1 MAPFRLLGAIRH
13 ALSGSPASP
22 RSRGQSGPG
31 SLLGRA
37 TAFGAAASLAL
48 ATTQLPGAIP
58 GLGSSSGSALAQ
70 GTSGLVE
77 FRWDNNKDYNKLY
90 FFLTNTIRQ
99 QRSDYYL
106 ILRPK
111 DRKTAILKLTIT
123 IPDYFDAKIDPKM
136 IQLCRMSSGGMTKR
150 TRCEKKLAATIEVS
164 PGGKAIEVF
173 PATPI
178 PVDGT
183 VGVFMTLFN
192 PFNAGMFQFNAL
204 AQAPGEVPISGYL
217 GSWLIEIDPN

>member
-1 MAPFRLLGAIRH
+1 MAPFRPLGAILQ
-13 ALSGSPASP
+13 ALSSSTATARC
-22 RSRGQSGPG
+22 RSQGVAKT
-31 SLLGRA
+31 LLGRVSA
-37 TAFGAAASLAL
+37 LGAVASLAV
-48 ATTQLPGAIP
+48 AATQLPGAIP
-58 GLGSSSGSALAQ
+58 GLGSSGGSARAQ

-90 FFLTNTIRQ
+90 YFVTNTIRQ

-106 ILRPK
+106 VLRPK

-123 IPDYFDAKIDPKM
+123 IPDYFDAKIDPKF
-136 IQLCRMSSGGMTKR
+136 IQLCSMSSGGMTKR

-173 PATPI
+173 PETPI
-178 PVDGT
+178 PVNGT

-192 PFNAGMFQFNAL
+192 PFTAGMFQFNAL

>member
-1 MAPFRLLGAIRH
+1 MAPFRPLGAIRQ
-13 ALSGSPASP
+13 ALRGTAGGARSSG
-22 RSRGQSGPG
+22 RGVAG

-37 TAFGAAASLAL
+37 TAFGSAASLAL
-48 ATTQLPGAIP
+48 ATTQLPGVIP
-58 GLGSSSGSALAQ
+58 GLGSSGGSARAQ

-90 FFLTNTIRQ
+90 FFLTSTIRQ

-173 PATPI
+173 PDTPI

-183 VGVFMTLFN
+183 VGVLMTLFN

>member
-1 MAPFRLLGAIRH
+1 MPLFPSPRRIRQALGA
-13 ALSGSPASP
+13 AG
-22 RSRGQSGPG
+22 G
-31 SLLGRA
+31 
-37 TAFGAAASLAL
+37 LAL
-48 ATTQLPGAIP
+48 AAAVAGGGIP
-58 GLGSSSGSALAQ
+58 GLPGPQAPGGAARAQ

-90 FFLTNTIRQ
+90 FFLTNTLRQ

-123 IPDYFDAKIDPKM
+123 VPDYFDTRIEAKRIKV
-136 IQLCRMSSGGMTKR
+136 CRMSTGGMTRR
-150 TRCEKKLAATIEVS
+150 TRCEKPIPATVEVS
-164 PGGKAIEVF
+164 ANGQAIEIF
-173 PATPI
+173 PDTPI

-183 VGVFMTLFN
+183 IGVLMTLFN
-192 PFNAGMFQFNAL
+192 PSNAGMFQFNAL

-217 GSWLIEIDPN
+217 GSWLIQIDPN

>member
-1 MAPFRLLGAIRH
+1 MAPFRPLGAIRH
-13 ALSGSPASP
+13 ALCGSTASARASGRGWAG
-22 RSRGQSGPG
+22 SR
-31 SLLGRA
+31 LGRVI
-37 TAFGAAASLAL
+37 AFGASASLAL
-48 ATTQLPGAIP
+48 AAAQLPGSIP
-58 GLGSSSGSALAQ
+58 GLGSSGGSAKAQ
-70 GTSGLVE
+70 GPSGLVE

-90 FFLTNTIRQ
+90 YFVTNTIRQ

-106 ILRPK
+106 TLRPK

-123 IPDYFDAKIDPKM
+123 IPDHFDSKIDPKM
-136 IQLCRMSSGGMTKR
+136 VQLCRMSSGGMTKR
-150 TRCEKKLAATIEVS
+150 TRCEKKLAATIEVT

-173 PATPI
+173 PETPI

-183 VGVFMTLFN
+183 VGVYMTLFN

-217 GSWLIEIDPN
+217 GSWMIEIDPN

>member
-1 MAPFRLLGAIRH
+1 MAPFRPLGAIRQ
-13 ALSGSPASP
+13 ALRGTAGRP
-22 RSRGQSGPG
+22 RLRGMAG

-58 GLGSSSGSALAQ
+58 GLGSSGGSAHAQ

-173 PATPI
+173 PETPI

-183 VGVFMTLFN
+183 VGVLMTLFN

>member
-1 MAPFRLLGAIRH
+1 MPTPKPLRAIRSS
-13 ALSGSPASP
+13 LSGVAGAGQASLI
-22 RSRGQSGPG
+22 RRASG
-31 SLLGRA
+31 L
-37 TAFGAAASLAL
+37 AAATGLAL
-48 ATTQLPGAIP
+48 AAAIQGGGGSLGLPG
-58 GLGSSSGSALAQ
+58 SGGAAQAQ

-90 FFLTNTIRQ
+90 FFLTNTIRL

-111 DRKTAILKLTIT
+111 DRRTAILKLTIS
-123 IPDYFDAKIDPKM
+123 IPDYFDAKIEAKR

-150 TRCEKKLAATIEVS
+150 TRCEQKIPATIEVS
-164 PGGKAIEVF
+164 PNGKAIEIF
-173 PATPI
+173 PDTPV

-183 VGVFMTLFN
+183 VGVLMTLFN
-192 PFNAGMFQFNAL
+192 PFNAGMYQFNAL

-217 GSWLIEIDPN
+217 GSWLIQIDPN

>member
-1 MAPFRLLGAIRH
+1 MALFPSPRRLRQALGA
-13 ALSGSPASP
+13 AG
-22 RSRGQSGPG
+22 G
-31 SLLGRA
+31 
-37 TAFGAAASLAL
+37 LAL
-48 ATTQLPGAIP
+48 AAALGGTGLSGLRAPGGEAQ
-58 GLGSSSGSALAQ
+58 AQ

-123 IPDYFDAKIDPKM
+123 VPDYFDARIEAKRIKV
-136 IQLCRMSSGGMTKR
+136 CRMSSGGMTRR
-150 TRCEKKLAATIEVS
+150 TRCEKPIPATVEVAAN
-164 PGGKAIEVF
+164 GQAIEIF
-173 PATPI
+173 PDSPI

-183 VGVFMTLFN
+183 IGVLMTLFN
-192 PFNAGMFQFNAL
+192 PSNAGMFQFNAL
-204 AQAPGEVPISGYL
+204 VQAPGEVPISGYA
-217 GSWLIEIDPN
+217 GSWLIQIDPN

>member
-1 MAPFRLLGAIRH
+1 MAPFRPLGAIRQ
-13 ALSGSPASP
+13 ALRGTAGRASSSG
-22 RSRGQSGPG
+22 RGVTG

-37 TAFGAAASLAL
+37 TAIGAAASLAL
-48 ATTQLPGAIP
+48 AAAQLPGAIP
-58 GLGSSSGSALAQ
+58 GLGSSGGSARAQ

-90 FFLTNTIRQ
+90 YFVTSTIRQ

-123 IPDYFDAKIDPKM
+123 IPDHFDAKIDPKM

-150 TRCEKKLAATIEVS
+150 TRCEKKLPATIEVS

-173 PATPI
+173 PDTPI

-183 VGVFMTLFN
+183 VGVLMTLFN

>member
-1 MAPFRLLGAIRH
+1 MAPFRPLGAIRQ
-13 ALSGSPASP
+13 ALSGSSASATCGT
-22 RSRGQSGPG
+22 RSLSTTLASRF
-31 SLLGRA
+31 
-37 TAFGAAASLAL
+37 TAIGAAVGVGLA
-48 ATTQLPGAIP
+48 AAQLPMAIP
-58 GLGSSSGSALAQ
+58 SLGNAGSALAQ

-90 FFLTNTIRQ
+90 FFITNTIRQ
-99 QRSDYYL
+99 QRADYYL

-123 IPDYFDAKIDPKM
+123 IPDYFDAKIEAKR
-136 IQLCRMSSGGMTKR
+136 IQLCTMSSGGITKR
-150 TRCEKKLAATIEVS
+150 TRCLKTLPALIEVS
-164 PGGKAIEVF
+164 PGGKAIEIF
-173 PATPI
+173 PETPI

-183 VGVFMTLFN
+183 VGVLMTLFN

>member
-1 MAPFRLLGAIRH
+1 MAPFRPLGAIRQ
-13 ALSGSPASP
+13 ALRGTAGGARSSG
-22 RSRGQSGPG
+22 RGVAG

-48 ATTQLPGAIP
+48 ATTQLPGVIP
-58 GLGSSSGSALAQ
+58 GLGSSGGSARAQ

-173 PATPI
+173 PDTPI

-183 VGVFMTLFN
+183 VGVLMTLFN

>member
-1 MAPFRLLGAIRH
+1 M
-13 ALSGSPASP
+13 
-22 RSRGQSGPG
+22 
-31 SLLGRA
+31 
-37 TAFGAAASLAL
+37 
-48 ATTQLPGAIP
+48 
-58 GLGSSSGSALAQ
+58 
-70 GTSGLVE
+70 VE

-123 IPDYFDAKIDPKM
+123 IPDYFDTKIDPKR
-136 IQLCRMSSGGMTKR
+136 IQLCKMSSGGITKR
-150 TRCEKKLAATIEVS
+150 TRCEKKLPALIEVS

-173 PATPI
+173 PETPI

-183 VGVFMTLFN
+183 VGVMMTLFN

>member
-1 MAPFRLLGAIRH
+1 MAPFPSFGAIRKTLRGGH
-13 ALSGSPASP
+13 GQVAPVAP
-22 RSRGQSGPG
+22 RRSNRVMH
-31 SLLGRA
+31 RVA
-37 TAFGAAASLAL
+37 
-48 ATTQLPGAIP
+48 
-58 GLGSSSGSALAQ
+58 GLGACLGVGLAIAQGPTLIPAAGNSARAQ

-90 FFLTNTIRQ
+90 FFLTSTVRQ

-123 IPDYFDAKIDPKM
+123 IPDHFDAKIDAKR
-136 IQLCRMSSGGMTKR
+136 IQLCKMSSGGITKR
-150 TRCEKKLAATIEVS
+150 TRCEKKLPALIEVS

-173 PATPI
+173 PDTPI
-178 PVDGT
+178 PADGT
-183 VGVFMTLFN
+183 VGVLMTLFN
-192 PFNAGMFQFNAL
+192 PFNSGMFQFNAL

-217 GSWLIEIDPN
+217 GSWLIEIEPN

>member
-1 MAPFRLLGAIRH
+1 MAPFRPLGAIRQ
-13 ALSGSPASP
+13 ALRGTAGGGRSS
-22 RSRGQSGPG
+22 SRGVAG
-31 SLLGRA
+31 SLLGMA
-37 TAFGAAASLAL
+37 TVFGAAASLAL
-48 ATTQLPGAIP
+48 ATTQLPGVIP
-58 GLGSSSGSALAQ
+58 GLGSSGGSARAQ

-173 PATPI
+173 PDTPI

-183 VGVFMTLFN
+183 VGVLMTLFN

>member
-1 MAPFRLLGAIRH
+1 MAPFRPLGAIRQ
-13 ALSGSPASP
+13 ALRGTAGGASSSG
-22 RSRGQSGPG
+22 RGVAG

-48 ATTQLPGAIP
+48 ATTQLPGVIP
-58 GLGSSSGSALAQ
+58 GLGSSGGSARAQ

-173 PATPI
+173 PDTPI

-183 VGVFMTLFN
+183 VGVLMTLFN

>member
-1 MAPFRLLGAIRH
+1 MAPIRPLGAIRQ
-13 ALSGSPASP
+13 ALRGIAGSC
-22 RSRGQSGPG
+22 RGRGMAG
-31 SLLGRA
+31 GLLGKA

-48 ATTQLPGAIP
+48 ATTQLPGMIP
-58 GLGSSSGSALAQ
+58 GLVSSGGSARAQ

-90 FFLTNTIRQ
+90 YFVTSTIRQ

-123 IPDYFDAKIDPKM
+123 IPDHFDTKIDPKM

-173 PATPI
+173 PETPI

-183 VGVFMTLFN
+183 VGVLMTLKT
-192 PFNAGMFQFNAL
+192 
-204 AQAPGEVPISGYL
+204 
-217 GSWLIEIDPN
+217 LILFMEDKKNKEDLLKDLY

>member
-1 MAPFRLLGAIRH
+1 MAPFRPFGAIRQ
-13 ALSGSPASP
+13 ALHRTPDSARP
-22 RSRGQSGPG
+22 RSRG
-31 SLLGRA
+31 LAARRLGRA
-37 TAFGAAASLAL
+37 TAFGAAASVAL
-48 ATTQLPGAIP
+48 AAAQLPGAMP
-58 GLGSSSGSALAQ
+58 GLGGSALAQ

-173 PATPI
+173 PETPI

-183 VGVFMTLFN
+183 VGVLMTLFN
-192 PFNAGMFQFNAL
+192 PFTAGMFQFNAL